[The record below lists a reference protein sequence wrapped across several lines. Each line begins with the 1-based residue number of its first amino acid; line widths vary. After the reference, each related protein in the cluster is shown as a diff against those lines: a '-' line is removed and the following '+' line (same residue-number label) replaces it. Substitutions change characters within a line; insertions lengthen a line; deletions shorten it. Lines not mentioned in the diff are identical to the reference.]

1 MNNETN
7 NPSSVK
13 KFSIVIST
21 VILVIALGIAGA
33 IVLYQQQPSDN
44 SSVEEN
50 VTEEAD
56 QLYTKALDVLKAGK
70 TSEAIAQFELALA
83 AYEKDDNQDGA
94 ELSRQQIEQ
103 AKQEML
109 KENQQAGP
117 YEAPVDETEIIRQ
130 N

>member
-7 NPSSVK
+7 NPSSIK

-117 YEAPVDETEIIRQ
+117 YEAPADETEIIRQ